1 GTYCVTVTGTNG
13 CTSSTCITIFQ
24 NATIP
29 TAGITASPSTT
40 LTCSV
45 PSIMLTATGGG
56 TYIWTG
62 GITGATRTVNAPGTY
77 CVTVTGTNG
86 CTSSSCITIFQNGTI
101 PTAGITASPSTTLTC
116 SVPSIMLTATG
127 GGTYIWTGGIT
138 GATRTVN
145 APGTYCVTVTGT
157 NGCTSSTCITIFQNA
172 TIPYGRY
179 HSQSKHNLDM

>member
-1 GTYCVTVTGTNG
+1 MQQ
-13 CTSSTCITIFQ
+13 S
-24 NATIP
+24 P

-45 PSIMLTATGGG
+45 PSITLTATGGG

-62 GITGATRTVNAPGTY
+62 GITGATQTVNAPGTY

-116 SVPSIMLTATG
+116 SVPSITLTATG

-138 GATRTVN
+138 GATQTVN

-157 NGCTSSTCITIFQNA
+157 NGCTTFSCIAITSDLSNSTAQIS
-172 TIPYGRY
+172 G
-179 HSQSKHNLDM
+179 NLSFCSGAILS